1 MVTNPIAVSIDDDAQ
16 TVPDSLTKETDAAR
30 NVVRGV
36 VTLVVW
42 PGLGTLYTVASDQGV
57 V

>member
-1 MVTNPIAVSIDDDAQ
+1 MVTNRIAVAIDDDAQ
-16 TVPDSLTKETDAAR
+16 TAPGSLTKETDTAR

-36 VTLVVW
+36 VALVVW
-42 PGLGTLYTVASDQGV
+42 PGLRTLHTVASDQGV

>member
-1 MVTNPIAVSIDDDAQ
+1 MVTNPIAVSIDDAQ
-16 TVPDSLTKETDAAR
+16 TVPDSLTKETDTAR

-42 PGLGTLYTVASDQGV
+42 PGLRTLYTVASDQGV

>member
-1 MVTNPIAVSIDDDAQ
+1 MVTNPIAVSIDDDAR
-16 TVPDSLTKETDAAR
+16 TVPDSLTKGTDAAR
-30 NVVRGV
+30 NVIRGV

-42 PGLGTLYTVASDQGV
+42 PGLRTLYTVASDQGV

>member
-1 MVTNPIAVSIDDDAQ
+1 MVTNPIAVSIDDAQ
-16 TVPDSLTKETDAAR
+16 TVPDSLTKETDTAR

-36 VTLVVW
+36 VALVVW
-42 PGLGTLYTVASDQGV
+42 PGLRTLYTVASDQGV